1 MTDSSHHLA
10 HPYDALTPDAVLDA
24 VESQGYFSD
33 GRILALNSYENRV
46 YQVGIEDKAPLIA
59 KFYRPHRWSREQ
71 IQEEHD
77 FCFELVE
84 NDLPVVPPM
93 LDEKD
98 QSIRDHNG
106 FMFSLFERRG
116 GHAPEIDNETNLEIL
131 GRFMGRMHN
140 VGYLKPFEHR
150 PSIDVK
156 SYALDSIDFLQSNQ
170 FIPME
175 LETSYRTLTDDL
187 IKIVKMRFEENSF
200 ETLRLHGDCH
210 VGNILWRDDAPNFV
224 DFDDTRSGPAIQDLW
239 MMLSGERDQQQRQWE
254 KIIAGYRQFCPFNGA
269 ELNLVESLRTLRII
283 HYSAWLAR
291 RWEDPAFPHNFPWFN
306 TQRYWS
312 DHILTLR
319 EQLAAL
325 QEPPLSMPW

>member
-1 MTDSSHHLA
+1 MTDSLHHQA

-24 VESQGYFSD
+24 VESQGYLSD

-77 FCFELVE
+77 FCFELVDNE
-84 NDLPVVPPM
+84 MPVVPPM
-93 LDEKD
+93 LDD
-98 QSIRDHNG
+98 NGHSIRDHNG

-116 GHAPEIDNETNLEIL
+116 GHAPELDNDANLEIL

-140 VGYLKPFEHR
+140 VGYLKSFEHR
-150 PSIDVK
+150 PTIDVQ
-156 SYALDSIDFLQSNQ
+156 SYAIDSIEFLQSNQ

-187 IKIVKMRFEENSF
+187 VKIVKMRFDENRF

-210 VGNILWRDDAPNFV
+210 QGNILWRDNAPNFV
-224 DFDDTRSGPAIQDLW
+224 DFDDTRSGPAVQDLW
-239 MMLSGERDQQQRQWE
+239 MMLSGDKDQQQRQWE
-254 KIIAGYRQFCPFNGA
+254 RIMAGYRQFCPFNGA

>member
-1 MTDSSHHLA
+1 MTDTPLDAS

-24 VESQGYFSD
+24 VESQGYLSD

-46 YQVGIEDKAPLIA
+46 YQVGIEDQSPIIA
-59 KFYRPHRWSREQ
+59 KFYRPQRWSREQ

-84 NDLPVVPPM
+84 NDLPVVPP
-93 LDEKD
+93 EKD
-98 QSIRDHNG
+98 DSGNTIRQHG
-106 FMFSLFERRG
+106 EFLFALFERRG
-116 GHAPEIDNETNLEIL
+116 GHAPELDNLHNLEIL

-150 PSIDVK
+150 PAIDIQ
-156 SYALDSIDFLQSNQ
+156 SYALDSIEFLLKQQ

-187 IKIVKMRFEENSF
+187 VRIIEMRFAETQF

-210 VGNILWRDDAPNFV
+210 PGNILWRDDAPNFV

-239 MMLSGERDQQQRQWE
+239 MLLSGDRDQQQGQWE
-254 KIIAGYRQFCPFNGA
+254 KIMAGYRQFCPFNGA

>member
-1 MTDSSHHLA
+1 MVDSPLHQA
-10 HPYDALTPDAVLDA
+10 HPYDALTPDAVLDT

-46 YQVGIEDKAPLIA
+46 YQVGIEDQAPLIA

-84 NDLPVVPPM
+84 NDLPVVPP
-93 LDEKD
+93 LVDKHGN
-98 QSIRDHNG
+98 SIREHHG
-106 FMFSLFERRG
+106 FMYSLFERRG
-116 GHAPEIDNETNLEIL
+116 GHAPELDNLSNLEIL

-140 VGYLKPFEHR
+140 VGYLKPFECR
-150 PSIDVK
+150 PSIDVQ
-156 SYALDSIDFLQSNQ
+156 SYALDNIDFLLSQQ
-170 FIPME
+170 FIPIE

-187 IKIVKMRFEENSF
+187 VKIVQMRFSENQF

-210 VGNILWRDDAPNFV
+210 QGNILWRDNAPNFV
-224 DFDDTRSGPAIQDLW
+224 DFDDTRTGPAIQDLW
-239 MMLSGERDQQQRQWE
+239 MMLSGDRDQQQGQWE
-254 KIIAGYRQFCPFNGA
+254 KIISGYRQFCPFNAA
-269 ELNLVESLRTLRII
+269 ELNLIESLRTLRII
-283 HYSAWLAR
+283 NYSAWLAR

-319 EQLAAL
+319 EQLSTL